1 MFNRYSLCLFSV
13 AASLALGGVSAYSQ
27 DGAKPAEKP
36 AADLSLDSLMV
47 EPPKAPEKL
56 KIDPKITEIPEKASV
71 DELFEFVE
79 SLQDRLPQPKSQADL
94 AQIVDVYSQTCLKVA
109 NKILENKD
117 LTAEQ
122 RDRGV
127 QLKVVALTTRAHED
141 PDAAA
146 ELDKF
151 VDANLKAAKTE
162 DELIKAYQLKLQ
174 VVASK
179 DEPLDQ
185 IKALADEMYAR
196 EQEELQV
203 FAIEVKAQAFITQ
216 FQRDGSFDD
225 ELVAFVDKTIAD
237 KARAAKVRE
246 KAYEMKL
253 VSAIIASEIER
264 EKAEAE
270 QDPKK
275 FENVENLFELLTS
288 AQFSLDLKKM
298 VYQLR
303 VQMLLDPNSTDKDAK
318 EKIAATIEKLLNEE
332 DAELYALGVA
342 VKGQTL
348 LDAAKDDPEAVKN
361 LRKYADEIVA
371 LSKERKELR
380 TQAAGLQI
388 QTFRL
393 EKNPEGLLDFVNA
406 QLADEPGDLEEKLLQ
421 IKVSVAAELVEK
433 DPANFAKFEEFL
445 NKSLDN
451 EALADGVSQVYL
463 ARFVGSVEAIAQNK
477 GDKKAFDAALDQF
490 KKDLEKTPKA
500 LIALIMPQTREAIDA
515 IGANNKIDDLF
526 GDVFTQI
533 LDFCKVSS
541 SDALNQL
548 AQQLEAMQ
556 AQILKAPTAEE
567 ADEPKADDEKKAD
580 AEK

>member
-1 MFNRYSLCLFSV
+1 MFNRYSLCLLSV

-27 DGAKPAEKP
+27 DGAKPDEKP

-56 KIDPKITEIPEKASV
+56 QIDPKITEIPEKASV

-433 DPANFAKFEEFL
+433 DPANF
-445 NKSLDN
+445 